1 MSLFGGRKFR
11 LIFTAILL
19 IFIYG
24 LPFYFQGYPYGHD
37 IYYHF
42 SRIQGS
48 VELLKLGSFDFSVL
62 PGFFKG
68 FGYAVGLF
76 YSTGILW
83 IPIIL
88 VYLGINF
95 ITAYKI
101 LILVITILT
110 LVSIAYTSF
119 QFFKRWDAVFVTT
132 VYYIFNVYRN
142 YSDLYERA
150 ALGEYISFAFIP
162 LIFMGLHLIF
172 EKENKGKILLSIG
185 MIGLILSHT
194 ISTMIAVILLF
205 LYVLFNLKRLNNFV
219 MKEISFAILITTLLT
234 AFYWAPMIEMLN
246 SDTFLFQLPWTH
258 IWENQLSNID
268 SYAYLETALSQFPY
282 GIEMIAL
289 LVFVLTIV
297 LNFKKILKNNFLFF
311 STAMAILTFL
321 LATSLIPANF
331 IKILDF
337 MQFPWRFF
345 MFTNYFVSIVLG
357 YSVIYMFNNWKKVVY
372 IGILTSVMI
381 FNYIQFSRYY
391 INIRM
396 IDYLHYDFVEW
407 SYDVNGTEFL
417 PSSVNFPFLEYYSE
431 YKDIYPDHN
440 IELSY
445 SQNAKEIEITFD
457 QIGFKNTIVQL
468 PLIYYEGYVAQL
480 ITNNSIEY
488 LDIYK
493 DYDSMIS
500 INLGTEQTGIVKVFY
515 QGTFIKRFSF
525 YISVISLSSILCF
538 YLMKVLSKK
547 NPRKL

>member
-1 MSLFGGRKFR
+1 M
-11 LIFTAILL
+11 
-19 IFIYG
+19 
-24 LPFYFQGYPYGHD
+24 
-37 IYYHF
+37 
-42 SRIQGS
+42 
-48 VELLKLGSFDFSVL
+48 
-62 PGFFKG
+62 
-68 FGYAVGLF
+68 
-76 YSTGILW
+76 
-83 IPIIL
+83 
-88 VYLGINF
+88 
-95 ITAYKI
+95 
-101 LILVITILT
+101 
-110 LVSIAYTSF
+110 VSISYTSF

-172 EKENKGKILLSIG
+172 EKENKGKTLLSIG

-194 ISTMIAVILLF
+194 ISTMISVILLF

-219 MKEISFAILITTLLT
+219 VKEISFAILITTLLT

-297 LNFKKILKNNFLFF
+297 LNFKKILKNKFLLFA
-311 STAMAILTFL
+311 SAMTIVTYL
-321 LATSLIPANF
+321 LATSLISANF
-331 IKILDF
+331 IRVLDF

-345 MFTNYFVSIVLG
+345 MFTNYFISIIIG
-357 YSVIYMFNNWKKVVY
+357 YSVINIANNKSKY
-372 IGILTSVMI
+372 LLILAFTTILI
-381 FNYIQFSRYY
+381 FNYMQFSNYY
-391 INIRM
+391 INVRM
-396 IDYLHYDFVEW
+396 IDYLHNDFVEW

-417 PSSVNFPFLEYYSE
+417 PSSVNFPFLDYYSE

-440 IELSY
+440 IKLSY
-445 SQNAKEIEITFD
+445 TQNAREIEIEFD
-457 QIGFKNTIVQL
+457 QLEFENTIVQL

-480 ITNNSIEY
+480 ITNNTNEY

-515 QGTFIKRFSF
+515 QGTNTKRLAF
-525 YISVISLSSILCF
+525 YISILSLLSILIF
-538 YLMKVLSKK
+538 KLSNFIEK
-547 NPRKL
+547 RKAK